1 MRDRA
6 AFRDRRQRWRET
18 GSWTALLDWICL
30 RQELD
35 LAREA
40 GEKVRIMTVHAA
52 KGLEFRAVFLPAL
65 EEGILPF
72 AGPDLTAPG
81 ADVEALLAARP
92 EELEEE
98 RRLLYVGVTRASEA
112 VYASHA
118 ARRRLYGRELT
129 LAPSRF
135 LTLLPDLVVRTRLV
149 RHTKV
154 SRTQMS
160 LL

>member
-1 MRDRA
+1 MRDLA
-6 AFRDRRQRWRET
+6 AFRELRRRWREA
-18 GSWTALLDWICL
+18 GSWEALLDWVCL

-40 GEKVRIMTVHAA
+40 GEKVRIMTIHAA

-65 EEGILPF
+65 EEGLLPF
-72 AGPDLTAPG
+72 AGRDLTAPG
-81 ADVEALLAARP
+81 MQVDALLAESSEAI
-92 EELEEE
+92 EEE

-118 ARRRLYGRELT
+118 ARRRLYGRELA

-135 LTLLPDLVVRTRLV
+135 LSLLPDLVVRTRLV

-154 SRTQMS
+154 SSTQMS